1 MFAVYRSS
9 ERPGKEERECK
20 GDFQPVLE
28 KAGFIN
34 LIYLNHLF
42 EGEDCGFFCCLNG
55 IPSRLLKKK
64 NQFHHNDT
72 GVCPWKNEDQLKS
85 KVKKR

>member
-28 KAGFIN
+28 KASFIN

-42 EGEDCGFFCCLNG
+42 EGEECGFFCCLNA

-64 NQFHHNDT
+64 NSSIITIQVSVPGRTRTN
-72 GVCPWKNEDQLKS
+72 
-85 KVKKR
+85 